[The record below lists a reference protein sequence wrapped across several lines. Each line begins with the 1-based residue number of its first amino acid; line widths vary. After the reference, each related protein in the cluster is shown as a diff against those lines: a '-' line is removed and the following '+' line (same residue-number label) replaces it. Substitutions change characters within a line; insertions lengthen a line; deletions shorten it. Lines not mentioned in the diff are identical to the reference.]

1 MGRLTDLA
9 LEIENELEAHKNE
22 IMYLQTQLDKEQ
34 RRKNDI
40 ADYLKG
46 LINILEREEI
56 WFSSRFLL

>member
-22 IMYLQTQLDKEQ
+22 IRYLQTLLDKEQ

-46 LINILEREEI
+46 LIDILEREEI
-56 WFSSRFLL
+56 